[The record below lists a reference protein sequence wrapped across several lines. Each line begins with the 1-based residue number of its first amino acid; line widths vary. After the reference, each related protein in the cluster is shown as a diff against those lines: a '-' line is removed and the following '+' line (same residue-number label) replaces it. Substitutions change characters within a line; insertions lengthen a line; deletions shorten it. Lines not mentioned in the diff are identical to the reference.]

1 MILLHC
7 RLSESADNFIVV
19 SGISS
24 STSENPIYAVS
35 IAYSQ
40 FPFSVKVI

>member
-1 MILLHC
+1 MIFLHF
-7 RLSESADNFIVV
+7 RLTENAENYIVV

-24 STSENPIYAVS
+24 SMSEDPIYAVS